1 MPRSGALVSPRVM
14 FGSTALLAVGLGYF
28 AVQKHWIGEDP
39 TATFRLVYGR
49 PTGWTEIPHSPSAL
63 FLYEEPHSKLLLR
76 GGMNSMQAEFN
87 PDPSL
92 DSDKFAQEF
101 LDVTEQ
107 NLKDWK
113 GEMMDTVE
121 GGGGV
126 KFRLVRRWTTDRTV
140 ISALA
145 VRGNSTFAITLSG
158 AGKAMSSVDAAIP
171 QFRTYLSSLAIQRE
185 HFQL

>member
-1 MPRSGALVSPRVM
+1 MPRSEALVRPGVM
-14 FGSTALLAVGLGYF
+14 FGSVALLAAGLGYF
-28 AVQKHWIGEDP
+28 ALQKHWIGEDP
-39 TATFRLVYGR
+39 TATFRLVYAK
-49 PTGWTEIPHSPSAL
+49 PTGWDEIPHSPSAL

-92 DSDKFAQEF
+92 DSDGFAKDF
-101 LDVTEQ
+101 LEVTAQ

-126 KFRLVRRWTTDRTV
+126 KFRLVRRWTSDRTV

-145 VRGNSTFAITLSG
+145 VRGNSTFSITLSG
-158 AGKAMSSVDAAIP
+158 SGKAMRQVDAAVP
-171 QFRTYLSSLAIQRE
+171 QFRTFLSSLAIQRE
-185 HFQL
+185 YFQL